1 MDSIATDWGKEF
13 ASPEFLDDPAAWAK
27 ARYTDE
33 AGNLA
38 VGKMVGDLLKAGQG
52 IATVGGV
59 VDTLS
64 GGSRGYTSEG
74 GITNIAPKTVTRGA
88 PREVPNPYALPTIR
102 AGY

>member
-1 MDSIATDWGKEF
+1 MIVLV
-13 ASPEFLDDPAAWAK
+13 P
-27 ARYTDE
+27 
-33 AGNLA
+33 
-38 VGKMVGDLLKAGQG
+38 GDHVKNHPPILLNGLNFSQMIGDALLAGQG
-52 IATVGGV
+52 IATAGGII
-59 VDTLS
+59 DTLS